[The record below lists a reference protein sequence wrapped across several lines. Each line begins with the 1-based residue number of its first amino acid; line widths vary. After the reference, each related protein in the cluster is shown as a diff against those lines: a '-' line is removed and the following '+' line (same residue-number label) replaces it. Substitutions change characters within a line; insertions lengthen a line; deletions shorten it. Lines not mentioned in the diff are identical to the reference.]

1 MIKGEMMVPMR
12 AAMEQQPIAVFLMTV
27 GKSSDE
33 NVYTTQNADVM
44 SNLPKISNN
53 TGTISESI
61 RQ

>member
-12 AAMEQQPIAVFLMTV
+12 AAMEQQPIAVLLMTV

-44 SNLPKISNN
+44 PNLPKISNN